1 MKNMDQ
7 IRAEN
12 ALKAAD
18 TVTFAGAEGGG
29 IVKKV
34 PTMIR
39 ENGLLGALAFACE
52 KKADGKYKNGDHHKV
67 FEKISVH
74 LKDVRI
80 ASVPANVGTS
90 ADDLL
95 RHVVQVSSAQLRAV
109 TDESM
114 AYLSFLRRFAAGD
127 SDENA

>member
-12 ALKAAD
+12 ALKAAQSKF
-18 TVTFAGAEGGG
+18 TGAEGGG
-29 IVKKV
+29 IVKKI

-52 KKADGKYKNGDHHKV
+52 KKSGGKSKNGDHHKV
-67 FEKISVH
+67 FEKILLH
-74 LKDVRI
+74 LKDERV
-80 ASVPANVGTS
+80 AVVPATVGPK

-95 RHVVQVSSAQLRAV
+95 AHAVDISSAELRAV

-114 AYLSFLRRFAAGD
+114 AYLAFLRRFASGED
-127 SDENA
+127 HE